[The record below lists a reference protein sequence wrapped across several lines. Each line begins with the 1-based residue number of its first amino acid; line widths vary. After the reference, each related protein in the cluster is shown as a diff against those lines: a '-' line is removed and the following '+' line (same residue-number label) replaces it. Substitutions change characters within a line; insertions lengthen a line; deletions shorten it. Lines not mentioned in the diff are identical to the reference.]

1 MKYFIII
8 VCISSI
14 SVSAYFINESFTLNN
29 RLNRVTESI
38 SRIEKHQKPDSI
50 EIYKQQFKED
60 AYIRELNNS
69 VNLFLWLVAIIITV
83 LGILSFKFFEERVK
97 LTESRFMDSIE
108 SVKLSF
114 SQLKNEQN
122 DEHNKHVEKYK
133 TLEHDIYKLDA
144 DKNSI
149 IAALFMSFSHTF
161 SKLPNEESSLLYE
174 FVAIIFTLKNLVW
187 KMENKLIT
195 EKEIGA
201 LIISLETFL
210 EKLIKS
216 NQVIY
221 TSQVSNAIIYSSK
234 LKNDTIDNL
243 LENILSHS
251 TPKSL

>member
-97 LTESRFMDSIE
+97 LTESRFIDSIE
-108 SVKLSF
+108 SIKLSF

-187 KMENKLIT
+187 KISYHTQHQSYYSVFPFSVKLYIVT
-195 EKEIGA
+195 
-201 LIISLETFL
+201 LILISYINVFL
-210 EKLIKS
+210 L
-216 NQVIY
+216 VVLCY
-221 TSQVSNAIIYSSK
+221 
-234 LKNDTIDNL
+234 
-243 LENILSHS
+243 
-251 TPKSL
+251 